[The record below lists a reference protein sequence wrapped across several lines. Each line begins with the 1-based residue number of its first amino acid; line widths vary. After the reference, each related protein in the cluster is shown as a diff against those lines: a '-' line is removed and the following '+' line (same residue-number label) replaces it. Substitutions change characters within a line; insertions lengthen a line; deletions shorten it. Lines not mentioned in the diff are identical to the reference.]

1 MLIIAGMKK
10 AILAISWIILTTFL
24 LIIPGKEF
32 PQENWFDKIWLD
44 KWVHLFLF
52 AVMVWLW
59 CRAAINE
66 TRSPSGL
73 RNIFLLILVA
83 AILYGTG
90 MEFVQRYLVANRSF
104 DTGDIVADALGAIIG
119 YIYSLKMYTKK

>member
-10 AILAISWIILTTFL
+10 AILAIAWVIITTFL

-32 PQENWFDKIWLD
+32 PKENWFDKIWLD

-52 AVMVWLW
+52 ALMVWLW
-59 CRAAINE
+59 CRAVLK
-66 TRSPSGL
+66 TGRSASQL
-73 RNIFLLILVA
+73 RNIFLIILVIT
-83 AILYGTG
+83 ILYGTG

-104 DTGDIVADALGAIIG
+104 DTGDIIADAVGAFIG
-119 YIYSLKMYTKK
+119 FVYSLRTYTKK